1 MVNVQKIDELLVI
14 AETCHTIVTFLPCS
28 ILQHCI
34 WAENSFDTCVI
45 NLKIQYLLFDRKLG
59 IWVLVNRFINFIS
72 SGISAKS
79 INLQETKLPQPFMG
93 YFIIYL

>member
-45 NLKIQYLLFDRKLG
+45 HLKIQYLLYDRKLA
-59 IWVLVNRFINFIS
+59 IWVLVNGVINFITS
-72 SGISAKS
+72 FGVVF
-79 INLQETKLPQPFMG
+79 LERQPNQ
-93 YFIIYL
+93 